1 LSNLREL
8 QISERAY
15 FIEKDAYS
23 EDLGLLEFKPD
34 PPTRFAYVTGPSL
47 EEGKTLRMIE
57 APIERVSVDRIKAA
71 LGRISGGV
79 KVGVVGECPECS
91 VTAACIGNIDEDDEL
106 FLLLGEDALADIPNW
121 HEPERLADH
130 AYIVVAPREGAEGP
144 ETLPFD
150 PLRVVRIEMPYVAV
164 SSTDLRARARL
175 GRSLRFFVPEAV
187 ATYIEENE
195 LYQG

>member
-1 LSNLREL
+1 MRIGVLGGTFDPPHIAHLILAEQAREQVALDEVWFIPAGDPWRKANRDVTPAVHRIAMTRLVVEGVPGFLVDDCEVKRDGPTYTVDTLREL
-8 QISERAY
+8 RER
-15 FIEKDAYS
+15 IH
-23 EDLGLLEFKPD
+23 
-34 PPTRFAYVTGPSL
+34 
-47 EEGKTLRMIE
+47 
-57 APIERVSVDRIKAA
+57 
-71 LGRISGGV
+71 
-79 KVGVVGECPECS
+79 
-91 VTAACIGNIDEDDEL
+91 EDDEL

-121 HEPERLADH
+121 RDPERLADN

-144 ETLPFD
+144 STLPFD

-187 ATYIEENE
+187 AAYIEKNE